1 MTTLGLLPIQ
11 ACCLKDQ
18 TDPSVYKYLK
28 DIRGIVSSEDPNQ
41 LVELSYVS
49 KATQDMGLS
58 SLVHLF
64 DVSHKWNQ
72 DHELTGVLFYENGH
86 FSQILE
92 GKRKDVQFL
101 WEKIQQDYRHK
112 ILHRIEYDEIDQRL
126 FPNWA
131 LRFYGGDQIARDV
144 PHLVGLLDGLP
155 SHDIELLRIMR
166 SVARGNQ
173 D

>member
-1 MTTLGLLPIQ
+1 MNS
-11 ACCLKDQ
+11 D
-18 TDPSVYKYLK
+18 
-28 DIRGIVSSEDPNQ
+28 DPNQ

-49 KATQDMGLS
+49 KATHAMGLS

-64 DVSHKWNQ
+64 DVSYKWNQ

-92 GKRKDVQFL
+92 GRSEDVLFL
-101 WEKIQQDYRHK
+101 WENIQKDYRHE
-112 ILHRIEYDEIDQRL
+112 ILHRIELGVIDQRL

-131 LRFYGGDQIARDV
+131 LRFYGGDQIAKDV
-144 PHLVGLLDGLP
+144 PHLAGLLDGLP
-155 SHDIELLRIMR
+155 SHDVELLRIMR
-166 SVARGNQ
+166 SVANGNE